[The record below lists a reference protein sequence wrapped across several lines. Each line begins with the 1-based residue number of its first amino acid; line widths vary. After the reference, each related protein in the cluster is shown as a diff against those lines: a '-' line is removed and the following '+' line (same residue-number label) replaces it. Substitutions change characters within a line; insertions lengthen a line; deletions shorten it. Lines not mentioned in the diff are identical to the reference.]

1 MKKSRIFK
9 NKFALSERYLPESL
23 IARTQQVRDVADLL
37 EPVLY
42 NVEPQNAIIA
52 GKKGTGKTTVVRCVL
67 RKLNDVITNEKLNVF
82 TVFLNC
88 ENINTTSQIIL
99 EAVNCISPETEV
111 PKTGLSIGEY
121 YGILWGAL
129 NKKNSSLI
137 IVFDNIEFLKNYN
150 MLQTLAS
157 AGENMYL
164 KDNVFIGVIGISDDL
179 FFSEKFN
186 SRIGR
191 SLKQKDIIFPS
202 YNQKQISDILL
213 SRSVVAFEDNV
224 IAEDVISLCAA
235 LSMKKGYAHRALS
248 LLEKAGEIAENKN
261 ESVITY
267 EHIYLA
273 NDELNSKVFFES
285 LKNLPIHSK
294 LVLLSIIDL
303 VEDLDD
309 KVTTGQVVSKYQNMC
324 SKINLNPLGRTS
336 VSKIVSDFD
345 MQRIISAPVRSRGRY
360 GKTRLISIKNI
371 NQIKEVLSCDYRL
384 NDL

>member
-1 MKKSRIFK
+1 M
-9 NKFALSERYLPESL
+9 
-23 IARTQQVRDVADLL
+23 
-37 EPVLY
+37 
-42 NVEPQNAIIA
+42 
-52 GKKGTGKTTVVRCVL
+52 
-67 RKLNDVITNEKLNVF
+67 
-82 TVFLNC
+82 
-88 ENINTTSQIIL
+88 
-99 EAVNCISPETEV
+99 
-111 PKTGLSIGEY
+111 
-121 YGILWGAL
+121 
-129 NKKNSSLI
+129 
-137 IVFDNIEFLKNYN
+137 
-150 MLQTLAS
+150 
-157 AGENMYL
+157 
-164 KDNVFIGVIGISDDL
+164 
-179 FFSEKFN
+179 
-186 SRIGR
+186 
-191 SLKQKDIIFPS
+191 
-202 YNQKQISDILL
+202 